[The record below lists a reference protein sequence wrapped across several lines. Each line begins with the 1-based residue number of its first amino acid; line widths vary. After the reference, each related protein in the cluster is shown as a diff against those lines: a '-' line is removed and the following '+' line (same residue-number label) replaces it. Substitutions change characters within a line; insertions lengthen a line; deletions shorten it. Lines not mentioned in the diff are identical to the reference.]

1 MKALS
6 FRPELVSKAEGEYP
20 HIEKFLRLF
29 DELLLSIEI
38 SSHNGATLSIQNL
51 YFPNHP
57 VFDYLAGDTRNRV
70 MFEVGRDNRRDKLIS
85 LQEHY

>member
-6 FRPELVSKAEGEYP
+6 FRPELVTKAVNEYP
-20 HIEKFLRLF
+20 HIEDFLRLF

-38 SSHNGATLSIQNL
+38 QSDNGVTTSIQSL

-70 MFEVGRDNRRDKLIS
+70 MFEVGRDNRRDKLIT
-85 LQEHY
+85 LQDHY

>member
-6 FRPELVSKAEGEYP
+6 FRPELVAKAEGEYP
-20 HIEKFLRLF
+20 HIEDFLRLF

-38 SSHNGATLSIQNL
+38 SSNNGVVTTIQNL

-57 VFDYLAGDTRNRV
+57 VFDYLAADTRNRV
-70 MFEVGRDNRRDKLIS
+70 MFEVGRDNRRDKLIT
-85 LQEHY
+85 LQDHY